1 MIVRD
6 ILAAKNIERIFSV
19 TPDDTVSTAAEMLSE
34 KRIGAV
40 IVREDGNEMDGIL
53 SERDIVREIGRRGV
67 DCMKDHVGTIMTTN
81 VKSCSPSETTQA
93 VMQIM
98 TDGRF
103 RHLPVMDDGKLVGV
117 ISIGDVVA
125 ARIKE
130 VQFENDSMA
139 ELIAG
144 NI

>member
-1 MIVRD
+1 MLVRD
-6 ILAAKNIERIFSV
+6 ILNAKPTGEIYAVSAK
-19 TPDDTVSTAAEMLSE
+19 DTVSVAAELLSS

-40 IVREDGNEMDGIL
+40 IVRDGTSAIDGIM
-53 SERDIVREIGRRGV
+53 SERDIVREIGKRGV
-67 DCMKDHVGTIMTTN
+67 ECMSDSVAELMTKN
-81 VKSCSPSETTQA
+81 VKSCGTGDSTQS
-93 VMQIM
+93 VMQMM

-103 RHLPVMDDGKLVGV
+103 RHLPVMDGGTLVGV

-130 VQFENDSMA
+130 VEFENNSMA

>member
-1 MIVRD
+1 MLVRD
-6 ILAAKNIERIFSV
+6 ILSTKQIGKIISV
-19 TPDDTVSTAAEMLSE
+19 TTSDTVSTAAELLSE
-34 KRIGAV
+34 MRIGAV
-40 IVREDGNEMDGIL
+40 IVRDKGNEMDGIL

-67 DCMKDHVGTIMTTN
+67 GCMSDSVSALMTTN
-81 VKSCSPSETTQA
+81 VKSCTSTDTTQA
-93 VMQIM
+93 VMQMM

-103 RHLPVMDDGKLVGV
+103 RHLPVMDDGKLLGV

-130 VQFENDSMA
+130 VQFENESMA
-139 ELIAG
+139 DLIAG

>member
-1 MIVRD
+1 MLVRD
-6 ILAAKNIERIFSV
+6 ILSTKQIGKIISV
-19 TPDDTVSTAAEMLSE
+19 TTSDTVSSAAELLSE
-34 KRIGAV
+34 MRIGAV
-40 IVREDGNEMDGIL
+40 IVRDKGNEMDGIL

-67 DCMKDHVGTIMTTN
+67 GCMSDSVSALMTTN
-81 VKSCSPSETTQA
+81 VKSCTSTDTTQA
-93 VMQIM
+93 VMQMM

-103 RHLPVMDDGKLVGV
+103 RHLPVMDDGKLLGV

-130 VQFENDSMA
+130 VQFENESMA
-139 ELIAG
+139 DLIAG

>member
-1 MIVRD
+1 MLVRD
-6 ILAAKNIERIFSV
+6 ILSTKQIGKIISVATTDKVSAA
-19 TPDDTVSTAAEMLSE
+19 AALLSE
-34 KRIGAV
+34 MRIGAV
-40 IVREDGNEMDGIL
+40 IVRDAGNEMDGIL
-53 SERDIVREIGRRGV
+53 SERDIVRELGRSGSGCLTDV
-67 DCMKDHVGTIMTTN
+67 VSSLMTSN
-81 VKSCSPSETTQA
+81 VKSCAPTDTTQQ
-93 VMQIM
+93 VMQM
-98 TDGRF
+98 MSDGRF
-103 RHLPVMDDGKLVGV
+103 RHMPVMEDGKLVGV